1 MQRLAL
7 YARPTWM
14 LLGGLLVMLAIAIGA
29 ASSCL
34 DEQRLR
40 GQSLHIRD
48 YTTALS
54 RVEITLLEME
64 TSQRGYLITGDQ
76 PYLAPYEEGRQTIAA
91 SLRDLAQFDR
101 NAMGMPLPKLPIA
114 GLVAAKLAELDQTV
128 RLRRDVGS
136 EAAKQVLETGA
147 GRRIM
152 TALVDELDG
161 QLAEAD
167 RQIDRRQEHIQ
178 FQSYLTVILIAAGLL
193 VSGGLVMTSV
203 SLLRREIILRQA
215 VEVSLRARQAE
226 LAHSNSELEQF
237 AYIASHDLQ
246 EPLRMIS
253 SYAQLLRR
261 RYAKKLDTAAD
272 EFIGYLVDGTKRMQA
287 LINDLLH
294 YSRVG
299 TGAKPLEPVDLET
312 ALSDTLKD
320 LEIRIEDSG
329 GTVTHEPL
337 PIVQADPVQ
346 IRQLLINLIANGI
359 KFHLPGQPP
368 AVSIS
373 ALRDGREWRFAVND
387 NGIGIDPQYFK
398 NLFQIFKRLHS
409 NDEYPGTGIGLAVCK
424 KIVERHGGRIWV
436 ESALGQGSR
445 FFFTLP
451 AMEAPS

>member
-14 LLGGLLVMLAIAIGA
+14 LRCGLLVMLIIAVGA

-48 YTTALS
+48 YRTALN
-54 RVEITLLEME
+54 RVEFTVLEME
-64 TSQRGYLITGDQ
+64 TSQRGYLITGDAL
-76 PYLAPYEEGRQTIAA
+76 YLAPYEEGRQTIAA
-91 SLRDLAQFDR
+91 SLHDLAPFDPI
-101 NAMGMPLPKLPIA
+101 AMGMPLPRLPIA

-128 RLRRDVGS
+128 RLRRDVNA
-136 EAAKQVLETGA
+136 EAAKQVLDTGA
-147 GRRIM
+147 GHRIM
-152 TALVDELDG
+152 MVLVDELDG
-161 QLAEAD
+161 LLAEAG
-167 RQIDRRQEHIQ
+167 RQIDRRQEYIQ
-178 FQSYLTVILIAAGLL
+178 FQAYLTVILIAAGLL

-203 SLLRREIILRQA
+203 SLLRHEIILRQA
-215 VEVSLRARQAE
+215 VEISLRERQAE

-261 RYAKKLDTAAD
+261 RYANKLDTAAD
-272 EFIGYLVDGTKRMQA
+272 DFISYLVDGTKRMQA

-299 TGAKPLEPVDLET
+299 TEAKPLEPVDLEV
-312 ALSDTLKD
+312 ALRDTLKD

-337 PIVQADPVQ
+337 PTVQADPVQ
-346 IRQLLINLIANGI
+346 IRQLLSNLVANGI
-359 KFHLPGQPP
+359 KFHAPGQPP
-368 AVSIS
+368 IVSI
-373 ALRDGREWRFAVND
+373 AAMRDGPEWRFTVRD
-387 NGIGIDPQYFK
+387 NGIGIDPAYFK

-409 NDEYPGTGIGLAVCK
+409 GDEYSGTGIGLAVCK
-424 KIVERHGGRIWV
+424 KIVERHGGHIWV
-436 ESALGQGSR
+436 ESTLGQGSR
-445 FFFTLP
+445 FLFTLP
-451 AMEAPS
+451 AMEIPS